1 MAHSHSNNNSRV
13 AEAKHVTWVGFWA
26 NIVLTLFKFAAG
38 VLGRSSAMI
47 ADAMHSLS
55 DFITDLVL
63 IFTFRIVSKPVDKTH
78 DYGHGKFE
86 TLASNFVGV
95 ALIAV
100 GLGIL
105 WSGGRKIYLAVHG
118 EILVEPGW
126 IALIAAIFS
135 IFVKEAL
142 YRYQVVAGKK
152 INSQAIIAN
161 AWHHRSDAFSSI
173 ATMIG
178 IGGAMVL
185 GENWRVLDP
194 IAAVLVSF
202 LILKVAIPI
211 FWESMQELLEVSLG
225 EDMKE
230 QIVMAVNSIPGA
242 EEPHNLKTRKIGNY
256 VAVDLHIRVD
266 QTLSIVEAHDI
277 SKAVENKLKEALGE
291 EAFVSVHVDPLK
303 TKDSTL

>member
-1 MAHSHSNNNSRV
+1 MAHSHSNSYSRM

-26 NIVLTLFKFAAG
+26 NIALTLFKFAAG
-38 VLGRSSAMI
+38 ILGKSSAMI
-47 ADAMHSLS
+47 ADALHSLS

-86 TLASNFVGV
+86 TLASNIVGV
-95 ALIAV
+95 TLIAV

-105 WSGGRKIYLAVHG
+105 WTGSRKIYLAVHG
-118 EILVEPGW
+118 EILLQPGW
-126 IALIAAIFS
+126 IALAAAIFS

-142 YRYQVVAGKK
+142 YRYQVAAGKR

-161 AWHHRSDAFSSI
+161 AWHHRSDALSSI

-178 IGGAMVL
+178 IGGAILL
-185 GENWRVLDP
+185 GGNWRVLDP
-194 IAAVLVSF
+194 IAAVLVSL
-202 LILKVAIPI
+202 LILKAAIPI

-225 EDMKE
+225 EDMKR
-230 QIVMAVNSIPGA
+230 QIIAAVNSVPGA
-242 EEPHNLKTRKIGNY
+242 EEPHNLRTRKIGNY
-256 VAVDLHIRVD
+256 AAVELHIRVD
-266 QTLSIVEAHDI
+266 QSLSIVEAHDI

-291 EAFVSVHVDPLK
+291 EAFISVHVDPLK
-303 TKDSTL
+303 N